1 MNNCCHILVVEDDQF
16 IRDSLS
22 ELLVEEGYE
31 VQTAREGQ
39 EGINALRSDPSC
51 QLVLLDLMMPVK
63 DGFAF
68 RREQLADPKLARVPV
83 IIFSADTSIS
93 QPHAE
98 FEGAKLLTK
107 PVDLDVLL
115 DTIAGAVRSTS
126 AG

>member
-1 MNNCCHILVVEDDQF
+1 MGGCCHILVVEDDQF

-22 ELLVEEGYE
+22 ELLAEEGYA

-39 EGINALRSDPSC
+39 EGINALRGDPSC

-68 RREQLADPKLARVPV
+68 RREQMADPSLAAVPV
-83 IIFSADTSIS
+83 IIFSADTSIN
-93 QPHAE
+93 QAHAE
-98 FEGAKLLTK
+98 FVGAKLLTK

-115 DTIAGAVRSTS
+115 DTIAGAVRSPS